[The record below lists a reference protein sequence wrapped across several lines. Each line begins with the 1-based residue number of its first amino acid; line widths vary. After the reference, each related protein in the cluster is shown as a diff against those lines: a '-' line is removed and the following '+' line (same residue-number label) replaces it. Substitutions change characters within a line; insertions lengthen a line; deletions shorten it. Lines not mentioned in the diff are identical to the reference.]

1 MIRGLQSHPFLETA
15 AAAAAAKSLQSC
27 PILYDPI
34 DLDKQLVSG
43 FCVCMCVS
51 VFISV
56 SLLC

>member
-1 MIRGLQSHPFLETA
+1 MVL
-15 AAAAAAKSLQSC
+15 AAAAAAKLLQSC
-27 PILYDPI
+27 PTLCGPI

-43 FCVCMCVS
+43 FCVCMCIS